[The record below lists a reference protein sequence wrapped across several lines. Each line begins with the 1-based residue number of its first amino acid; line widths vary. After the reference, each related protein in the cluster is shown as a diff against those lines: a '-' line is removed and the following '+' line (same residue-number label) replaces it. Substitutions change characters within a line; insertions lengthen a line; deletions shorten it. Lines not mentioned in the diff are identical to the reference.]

1 MFIYATPVDYTT
13 IAGNITFSENETQIC
28 LDVTLSDDDIL
39 EEDEDF
45 LLSLATTDDNIN
57 VTLSPNET
65 RVIIMNDDS
74 RWNLM
79 QNG

>member
-1 MFIYATPVDYTT
+1 MLIYATPVDYTAIAENVT
-13 IAGNITFSENETQIC
+13 ISENETQIC
-28 LDVTLSDDDIL
+28 MDVMLSDDDIL